1 MKAKQE
7 HPTDLVVESYRQD
20 KLKRW
25 KDEHI
30 VIIGLDERACD
41 RERKKQL
48 DNLINQELGIT
59 SDD

>member
-25 KDEHI
+25 KDDHI
-30 VIIGLDERACD
+30 VIIGLDDRDCD
-41 RERKKQL
+41 REVKKQL
-48 DNLINQELGIT
+48 NSLINKELGIT
-59 SDD
+59 SND

>member
-48 DNLINQELGIT
+48 DKKEGKR
-59 SDD
+59 

>member
-25 KDEHI
+25 KDDHI
-30 VIIGLDERACD
+30 VIIGLDERP
-41 RERKKQL
+41 EGKKQL

-59 SDD
+59 SDE